1 MPKVIVGMSGGV
13 DSSIAA
19 YLLRE
24 KGYEVEG
31 LSFILWEKRRKAD
44 FKTCCSLQAV
54 EEAAKTARHIGIPHR
69 IADVKDDFVE
79 KVIEPFVNAYAEGS
93 TPNPCILCNRFI
105 KFPLLIKEA
114 EKRNAEFI
122 ATGHYARVEPAQSAE
137 HRAQSKNNLPDFNIQ
152 KYFELKN
159 LPLVTRH
166 SLLKKGVDPKKD
178 QSYVLYIL
186 NQEQL
191 KKLVLPLGYYRK
203 DEVRDIAKDLKL
215 PAAKR
220 AESQEVCF
228 VEDRNYF
235 KFIEKLSPLAGK
247 PGPIIDMTGEVIG
260 THKGIH
266 AYTIGQRKR
275 LGIAQKKPL
284 YVVKIDALK
293 NAVYVGSQETAKKR
307 EFYVEDLNWINPPI
321 TPFLKE
327 GEEGLSFKASVK
339 VRSMMKDEPATIF
352 LLTSNKLR
360 VTSRVTNTYASQVTN
375 HESPKTVRLV
385 FDEPQWAPASG
396 QSAVFYNDDVVI
408 GGGVIRIPV

>member
-13 DSSIAA
+13 DSSVAA

-54 EEAAKTARHIGIPHR
+54 EEAAKTAQYIGIPHLV
-69 IADVKDDFVE
+69 ADVKDDFVE

-122 ATGHYARVEPAQSAE
+122 ATGHYARVEPAQ
-137 HRAQSKNNLPDFNIQ
+137 PF
-152 KYFELKN
+152 
-159 LPLVTRH
+159 VTRH

-321 TPFLKE
+321 TPFLKK

-352 LLTSNKLR
+352 LLTSDQ
-360 VTSRVTNTYASQVTN
+360 VTSY
-375 HESPKTVRLV
+375 E
-385 FDEPQWAPASG
+385 
-396 QSAVFYNDDVVI
+396 
-408 GGGVIRIPV
+408 

>member
-13 DSSIAA
+13 DSSVAA

-54 EEAAKTARHIGIPHR
+54 EEAAKTAQHIGIPHL

-122 ATGHYARVEPAQSAE
+122 ATGHYARVE
-137 HRAQSKNNLPDFNIQ
+137 Q
-152 KYFELKN
+152 KEEAKGSEVGFESF
-159 LPLVTRH
+159 TRH

-352 LLTSNKLR
+352 LLTSDKLR
-360 VTSRVTNTYASQVTN
+360 VTSRVKNT
-375 HESPKTVRLV
+375 HELPETVRLV

>member
-13 DSSIAA
+13 DSSVAA

-54 EEAAKTARHIGIPHR
+54 EEAAKTAQHIGIPHL

-122 ATGHYARVEPAQSAE
+122 ATGHYARVE
-137 HRAQSKNNLPDFNIQ
+137 Q
-152 KYFELKN
+152 KEEAKGSEVGFESF
-159 LPLVTRH
+159 TRH

-247 PGPIIDMTGEVIG
+247 PGPIIDMTGKVIG

-360 VTSRVTNTYASQVTN
+360 VTSRVKNTY
-375 HESPKTVRLV
+375 ELPETVRLV

>member
-1 MPKVIVGMSGGV
+1 MSQVNLLYLNMPKVIVGMSGGV
-13 DSSIAA
+13 DSSVAA

-31 LSFILWEKRRKAD
+31 LSFILWEKTRKAD

-54 EEAAKTARHIGIPHR
+54 EEAAKTAKYIGIPHL

-79 KVIEPFVNAYAEGS
+79 KVIEPFVNAYAAGL

-122 ATGHYARVEPAQSAE
+122 ATGHYARVEPDQGTE
-137 HRAQSKNNLPDFNIQ
+137 QRAQSKNNSL
-152 KYFELKN
+152 
-159 LPLVTRH
+159 T
-166 SLLKKGVDPKKD
+166 LLKKGVDPKKD

-191 KKLVLPLGYYRK
+191 KKLILPLGNYRK
-203 DEVRDIAKDLKL
+203 DEVREIAKDLKL

-228 VEDRNYF
+228 VEDKNYF

-247 PGPIIDMTGEVIG
+247 PGPIIDMTGKLIG

-293 NAVYVGSQETAKKR
+293 NAVYVGSQESTKKR
-307 EFYVEDLNWINPPI
+307 EFYVEDLNWILPAPSEN
-321 TPFLKE
+321 FR
-327 GEEGLSFKASVK
+327 ASVK

-352 LLTSNKLR
+352 LVTSNKLR
-360 VTSRVTNTYASQVTN
+360 VTSREKNTY
-375 HESPKTVRLV
+375 ESREAVRLV
-385 FDEPQWAPASG
+385 FDEPQWAPTSG

-408 GGGVIRIPV
+408 GGGMIRITS

>member
-13 DSSIAA
+13 DSSVAA

-31 LSFILWEKRRKAD
+31 LSFILWEKRRKTD

-54 EEAAKTARHIGIPHR
+54 EEAAKTAQYIGIPHC

-79 KVIEPFVNAYAEGS
+79 KVIEPFVNAYTEGS
-93 TPNPCILCNRFI
+93 TPNPCILCNRFM

-122 ATGHYARVEPAQSAE
+122 ATGHYARVEPEKSGVNSHQLIPSTPPLAKGGAGG
-137 HRAQSKNNLPDFNIQ
+137 
-152 KYFELKN
+152 FESF
-159 LPLVTRH
+159 TRH

-327 GEEGLSFKASVK
+327 SEEGLSFKASVK

-352 LLTSNKLR
+352 LLTSDKLR
-360 VTSRVTNTYASQVTN
+360 VTSRVTNTYASQATN

>member
-13 DSSIAA
+13 DSSVAA

-54 EEAAKTARHIGIPHR
+54 EEAAKTAQHIGIPHL

-79 KVIEPFVNAYAEGS
+79 KVIEPFVNAYTEGS
-93 TPNPCILCNRFI
+93 TPNPCILCNRFM

-114 EKRNAEFI
+114 VKRNAEFI
-122 ATGHYARVEPAQSAE
+122 ATGHYARVE
-137 HRAQSKNNLPDFNIQ
+137 Q
-152 KYFELKN
+152 KEEANGGEGGFESF
-159 LPLVTRH
+159 TRH

-327 GEEGLSFKASVK
+327 DKEGLSFNASVK

-352 LLTSNKLR
+352 LVTSNKLR
-360 VTSRVTNTYASQVTN
+360 VTSRVKNTY
-375 HESPKTVRLV
+375 EPPKTVRLV